1 MTAQQVTLR
10 KMTAAEY
17 QTATEHREAESVRVL
32 SRTMPEE
39 LARERVAHGT
49 ARFLPDGLETAD
61 HHLLTA
67 ENDRGE
73 AVGNAWIGPDP
84 GGNAEAAWLYDIN
97 VFQQHQRRGYGAAI
111 LAAVEELIA
120 AEGRSA
126 LGLNVVGDNA
136 AAIAL
141 YRHSGYD
148 VVSMV
153 MRKQQISPARPASHH
168 EADRPD

>member
-1 MTAQQVTLR
+1 MTAQPVTLR
-10 KMTAAEY
+10 SMTPAEY
-17 QTATEHREAESVRVL
+17 QDATEHREAESVRVL

-49 ARFLPDGLETAD
+49 ARFLPDGLDTAG

-67 ENDRGE
+67 ENNRGE

-97 VFQQHQRRGYGAAI
+97 VFDQHQRRGYGTAI
-111 LAAVEELIA
+111 LSALEDLIA
-120 AEGRSA
+120 AEGRTA
-126 LGLNVVGDNA
+126 LGLNVVGDNT

-141 YRHSGYD
+141 YRRAGYD
-148 VVSMV
+148 VASMV
-153 MRKQQISPARPASHH
+153 MRKQPLSPPRP
-168 EADRPD
+168 